1 MSLRFARSL
10 SSWVLVGALTAF
22 LAASNAAQAQ
32 APVTFEGKTINFV
45 VGFPAGGGTDASAR
59 TIAPYITKYL
69 PGNPTVIVSNMPGAD
84 GMTAMNSFVQPQR
97 TPADGTTITMGST
110 TVSDPLQY
118 RRPQSQFDP
127 TKFHFIGGVGRGGTI
142 LIIRTDAEK
151 RLYDKSQ
158 PPVVMG
164 SIGGVP
170 RSGMQSTAWGIAYLG
185 WNAKWVVGYRGT
197 QDLFIALQ
205 RGEID
210 MTATG
215 NLRDVQHLIDNGS
228 VKILTQSGTVRNG
241 ELSKRPE
248 FGDAPV
254 LASLVKAKITDPVE
268 KQSFDYWTSLT
279 TIDKWFALPP
289 GTPEPIVKIYQQAY
303 EKIGTDEEFLA
314 KARKISEDIE
324 PQSAADVKR
333 LIDTL
338 GSIPTPAIQQI
349 SVMLRKQGLTME

>member
-1 MSLRFARSL
+1 MTLKFSLFPAARAMAAVVAL
-10 SSWVLVGALTAF
+10 LLAVAGAK
-22 LAASNAAQAQ
+22 AQ
-32 APVTFEGKTINFV
+32 APVTFEGKTVTFL
-45 VGFPAGGGTDASAR
+45 VGFATGGGTDASAR

-69 PGNPTVIVSNMPGAD
+69 PGNPVVVVNNMPGAD
-84 GMTAMNSFVQPQR
+84 GMTAMNTFVQPQR
-97 TPADGTTITMGST
+97 NPADGTVITMGST
-110 TVSDPLQY
+110 TTSDPLQY

-127 TKFHFIGGVGRGGTI
+127 TKFKFIGGVGRGGTI

-197 QDLFIALQ
+197 QDLFVALQ

-228 VKILTQSGTVRNG
+228 VKILTQSGTIRNG
-241 ELSKRPE
+241 ELSTRPE

-254 LASLVKAKITDPVE
+254 LASLVKDKISDPLE

-279 TIDKWFALPP
+279 SIDKWFALPP
-289 GTPEPIVKIYQQAY
+289 GTPEPIVKAYQQAY
-303 EKIGTDEEFLA
+303 EKIGKDEEFLA

-324 PQSAADVKR
+324 PQSGADVKR

-338 GSIPTPAIQQI
+338 GLIPTPAIEQI
-349 SVMLRKQGLTME
+349 GVMLRKQGLTTD

>member
-1 MSLRFARSL
+1 
-10 SSWVLVGALTAF
+10 
-22 LAASNAAQAQ
+22 
-32 APVTFEGKTINFV
+32 
-45 VGFPAGGGTDASAR
+45 
-59 TIAPYITKYL
+59 
-69 PGNPTVIVSNMPGAD
+69 
-84 GMTAMNSFVQPQR
+84 
-97 TPADGTTITMGST
+97 MGST

-127 TKFHFIGGVGRGGTI
+127 TKFQFLGGVGRGGTI

-158 PPVVMG
+158 PPVIMG

-215 NLRDVQHLIDNGS
+215 NLRDVQHLIDNGT

-254 LASLVKAKITDPVE
+254 LASLVKAENNRPGRKAELRLLDEPDDDRQVVR
-268 KQSFDYWTSLT
+268 
-279 TIDKWFALPP
+279 FAA
-289 GTPEPIVKIYQQAY
+289 GDA
-303 EKIGTDEEFLA
+303 GA
-314 KARKISEDIE
+314 HR
-324 PQSAADVKR
+324 
-333 LIDTL
+333 
-338 GSIPTPAIQQI
+338 
-349 SVMLRKQGLTME
+349 QGLPASL